1 MLSNEEYIALIEE
14 CVIELSS
21 KKSICLDF
29 SRNNLN
35 SLITITKF
43 VSEEVCEKMDKIL
56 AHETVRNSYM
66 TCSDMLTTRRP
77 VINFGISKMI
87 LYRGDV
93 TKLAVSSIVNAA
105 NSEMLGCF
113 SPGHKCVDNI
123 IHCAAGPRLRN
134 ECTRIMNLQRRLANN
149 GEVIITSAYALPCKY
164 VVHTVGPIV
173 SGDKPNKQN
182 KIDLANCYTNSLEL
196 CKQNS
201 IHQIAF
207 TNISTGVFGYPTDDA
222 CKVAIN
228 AIESWL
234 NSNSD
239 YEMYVIFCTFTE
251 DNYEEYYKYFKDNT
265 DFDDNNNSTCQN

>member
-1 MLSNEEYIALIEE
+1 MLSNEEYLGLVEE

-21 KKSICLDF
+21 KKSACLDF

-35 SLITITKF
+35 SLITITKL

-56 AHETVRNSYM
+56 THEAVRNSYI
-66 TCSDMLTTRRP
+66 TCSDMLATRP
-77 VINFGISKMI
+77 VINIGISKMI
-87 LYRGDV
+87 LYQGDV

-134 ECTRIMNLQRRLANN
+134 ECTRIMNLQKRLANN
-149 GEVIITSAYALPCKY
+149 GEAIITPAYTLPCKY

-173 SGDKPNKQN
+173 SSVKPNKQN

-196 CKQNS
+196 CKRNS

-207 TNISTGVFGYPTDDA
+207 TNISTGVFGYPTYDA
-222 CKVAIN
+222 CKVAIK
-228 AIESWL
+228 ATESWL
-234 NSNSD
+234 NYNPD
-239 YEMYVIFCTFTE
+239 YEMYVIFCTFTQ
-251 DNYEEYYKYFKDNT
+251 DNYEEYYYYFKDNI
-265 DFDDNNNSTCQN
+265 DSDESNNSDD